1 MRRSA
6 AALAALA
13 FLSLTLA
20 GCESPEAGQ
29 DSAAGPHKEV
39 INPAGGPVTT
49 PFAPLVRTGNL
60 LFLSGVIGRS
70 GDDGIG
76 HATRQALENIRGRL
90 EYAGAT
96 MDDVVKCTVFLVDM
110 GDYQEMNRAYAE
122 FFPANPP
129 ARSAVAVRELP
140 VQADVEIECI
150 AAVR

>member
-1 MRRSA
+1 MLRTPT
-6 AALAALA
+6 ALAATA
-13 FLSLTLA
+13 FLSLTLL
-20 GCESPEAGQ
+20 GCQSSGVGQEA
-29 DSAAGPHKEV
+29 AAGPHKEV

-49 PFAPLVRTGNL
+49 PFAPMVRTGNL

-70 GDDGIG
+70 GDEGIG
-76 HATRQALENIRGRL
+76 HATRQALESIRGRL
-90 EYAGAT
+90 EYAGVT

-110 GDYQEMNRAYAE
+110 GDYQEMNRVYAE

>member
-1 MRRSA
+1 MPRSA
-6 AALAALA
+6 AALAALCL
-13 FLSLTLA
+13 LSLSLP
-20 GCESPEAGQ
+20 GCESPEGGQ
-29 DSAAGPHKEV
+29 EPAAGPHKEV

-96 MDDVVKCTVFLVDM
+96 LDDVVKCTVFLVDM

>member
-1 MRRSA
+1 MPRSA
-6 AALAALA
+6 TALAALA
-13 FLSLTLA
+13 FVFVS
-20 GCESPEAGQ
+20 GCESPDAGPDVQ
-29 DSAAGPHKEV
+29 AGPHKEV

-70 GDDGIG
+70 GDEGIG
-76 HATRQALENIRGRL
+76 HATRQALENIKGRL

-96 MDDVVKCTVFLVDM
+96 MEDLVKCTVFLVDM
-110 GDYQEMNRAYAE
+110 GDYQEMNRAYTE

>member
-1 MRRSA
+1 MPRPA
-6 AALAALA
+6 TALAALA
-13 FLSLTLA
+13 FVSLTFI
-20 GCESPEAGQ
+20 GCESRDAGQ
-29 DSAAGPHKEV
+29 EAEAGPHKEV

-49 PFAPLVRTGNL
+49 PFAPVVRTGNL

-70 GDDGIG
+70 GDEGIG

-110 GDYQEMNRAYAE
+110 GDYQEMNRVYAE
-122 FFPANPP
+122 FFAADPP

-140 VQADVEIECI
+140 VQANVEIECI